1 MAGKKF
7 NPFSVAVTAT
17 EKAIKERQKKI
28 TAQQQLEAL
37 SLDLEYRAKLLF
49 DIGYAEGQCEVYQGA
64 KKQAAEKKLAEL
76 NRQLKRIENAYSQKS
91 KDQLFRYE
99 DEVNALKDALRDLK
113 RRENQHAE
121 RLAFF
126 S

>member
-1 MAGKKF
+1 MAVNKF

-37 SLDLEYRAKLLF
+37 SLDLEYQAKLLF

-64 KKQAAEKKLAEL
+64 KKRAAEKKLAEL

-91 KDQLFRYE
+91 TEQLFKYE
-99 DEVNALKDALRDLK
+99 DEINTLKDALRDLK
-113 RRENQHAE
+113 RRENQYAE
-121 RLAFF
+121 RLTFF

>member
-1 MAGKKF
+1 MVKF
-7 NPFSVAVTAT
+7 F
-17 EKAIKERQKKI
+17 
-28 TAQQQLEAL
+28 
-37 SLDLEYRAKLLF
+37 
-49 DIGYAEGQCEVYQGA
+49 

-91 KDQLFRYE
+91 TDQLFKYE
-99 DEVNALKDALRDLK
+99 DEINALKDALRDLK
-113 RRENQHAE
+113 RRKNQYAE